1 MNALK
6 KRRILGDIP
15 SQRHVAEILGVKPN
29 AVCKWENG
37 TAKPRIEKL
46 PALAKLYG
54 CTVADLLE
62 DLNIHNDDGTQETWK
77 RRRWS

>member
-15 SQRHVAEILGVKPN
+15 SQRHVAEVLGVQPT
-29 AVCKWENG
+29 AVSKWENG
-37 TAKPRIEKL
+37 LAKPRIEKL

-54 CTVADLLE
+54 CTVEDLLE
-62 DLNIHNDDGTQETWK
+62 DLGTYDNDGTLGT
-77 RRRWS
+77 